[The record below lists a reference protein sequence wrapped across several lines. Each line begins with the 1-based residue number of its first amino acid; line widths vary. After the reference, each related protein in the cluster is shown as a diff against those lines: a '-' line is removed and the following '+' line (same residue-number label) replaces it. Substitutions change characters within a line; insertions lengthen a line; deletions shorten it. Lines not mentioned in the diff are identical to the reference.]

1 MTHNHNAIWSRAD
14 LDRML
19 QMAGAGYG
27 AARIGLE
34 LGRTKA
40 AVSVALCN
48 ERKRIRNAELSAM
61 INDGLEEAREA
72 YALAKRTA
80 ETAPAQA
87 PSGGTPHLGEVVKKS
102 AVPGGPER
110 ISYRIDEAV
119 KMTGIGRTTMYKL
132 VSDGKLRTVRVGGCT
147 LIPADELKALFAP
160 EKPNDGF
167 ISRFFKWKK

>member
-14 LDRML
+14 LDKML
-19 QMAGAGYG
+19 KMAEAGYG
-27 AARIGLE
+27 SARIGLE

-48 ERKRIRNAELSAM
+48 ERKRIRNAELDA
-61 INDGLEEAREA
+61 
-72 YALAKRTA
+72 
-80 ETAPAQA
+80 APEQN
-87 PSGGTPHLGEVVKKS
+87 PSGGTSHLGEVVKKS
-102 AVPGGPER
+102 AVPGGTER

-132 VSDGKLRTVRVGGCT
+132 VSDGKLRVVRVGGCT

>member
-14 LDRML
+14 LDKML

-27 AARIGLE
+27 SARIGLE
-34 LGRTKA
+34 LGRTKG

-48 ERKRIRNAELSAM
+48 ERKRIRNA
-61 INDGLEEAREA
+61 GLDA
-72 YALAKRTA
+72 
-80 ETAPAQA
+80 APAQD
-87 PSGGTPHLGEVVKKS
+87 PSGNTPHLGEAVNKS
-102 AVPGGPER
+102 AVLGGPER
-110 ISYRIDEAV
+110 LSYRIDEAV

-132 VSDGKLRTVRVGGCT
+132 VSDGKLRAVRVGGCT